1 MGRILRGLLAQTPAA
16 HGHAELNPLASLLSG
31 LKFAGPR
38 ASVWQRGRS
47 ALVLH
52 RRQGTQRQQRA
63 ASQGA
68 RLR

>member
-38 ASVWQRGRS
+38 ASGRS